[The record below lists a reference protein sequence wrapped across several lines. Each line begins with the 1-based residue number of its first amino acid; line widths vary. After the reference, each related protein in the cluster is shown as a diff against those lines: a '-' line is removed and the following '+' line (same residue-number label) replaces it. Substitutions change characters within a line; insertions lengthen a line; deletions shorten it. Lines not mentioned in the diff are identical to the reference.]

1 MIKIK
6 FKKERKLNR
15 SIIRKSG
22 AIGSLLYLSRN
33 VESVRKQ
40 MLQIAVRS
48 STFKK
53 YTQNTTH
60 RCYLKYKSMMKNGL
74 MMFVMICWHKS
85 RTFTTKSDNQK
96 QKGML
101 KWNIKLV
108 WNQRDLGKLLQDQD
122 RAQVQDHQ
130 DHQRVIKPWKILL
143 HKIWGY
149 GKETICR
156 IYSAEI
162 EDSRAICSTSSLSRL
177 RARLQ
182 YVKSNA
188 KMEILEE
195 EANETKIEELHLRK
209 YSVCNC
215 TISTFINS
223 KGSS

>member
-40 MLQIAVRS
+40 MLQIEVRS

-74 MMFVMICWHKS
+74 MMFVMICWHKN

-108 WNQRDLGKLLQDQD
+108 WSQRDLGKLLQDQD

-130 DHQRVIKPWKILL
+130 DHQRVIKPWKKDQEWQSLKQNL
-143 HKIWGY
+143 RLWKGNNLQNLQ
-149 GKETICR
+149 CR
-156 IYSAEI
+156 
-162 EDSRAICSTSSLSRL
+162 DWRFKSSMLNLFPVASEGEV
-177 RARLQ
+177 A
-182 YVKSNA
+182 
-188 KMEILEE
+188 
-195 EANETKIEELHLRK
+195 
-209 YSVCNC
+209 VC
-215 TISTFINS
+215 
-223 KGSS
+223 